1 MFEEC
6 SDLRFFQPSLINDR
20 KGVLSSVPEDFRIG
34 FQKDLLFPEQENKTI
49 SIQNTALRLH
59 LPQLNF

>member
-6 SDLRFFQPSLINDR
+6 SDLRFFQPSLINDT
-20 KGVLSSVPEDFRIG
+20 KGFFSSMPDDFHIG
-34 FQKDLLFPEQENKTI
+34 FQEDLLFPEQEKKTI
-49 SIQNTALRLH
+49 SIQNTILELH